1 MADQNRVA
9 LKKLLNDLRNSKKKR
24 RRQTVFKEIAA
35 KTDLGEGSEIKIMR
49 REGTKA
55 KTQKKSI

>member
-1 MADQNRVA
+1 MI
-9 LKKLLNDLRNSKKKR
+9 LEIPKR
-24 RRQTVFKEIAA
+24 KEEDMSSFKEIAT
-35 KTDLGEGSEIKIMR
+35 KTNPNDLGEGSEIKIMR